1 MNKFIEFEQVGNSL
15 IINTDMICYIENNSV
30 HLLNDTVKYLDEEYI
45 EILKK
50 QLVGKKLLNET
61 I

>member
-1 MNKFIEFEQVGNSL
+1 MNKFIVFEKDGNSL
-15 IINTDMICYIENNSV
+15 IINTDMICYIENNCI
-30 HLLNDTVKYLDEEYI
+30 HLFNDTVKYLDEEYI

-50 QLVGKKLLNET
+50 QLVGKKTLNET

>member
-1 MNKFIEFEQVGNSL
+1 MNKFIEFEKDGNSL
-15 IINTDMICYIENNSV
+15 IINIDMICYIENNGV

>member
-1 MNKFIEFEQVGNSL
+1 MNKFIEFEQGGNSL